1 MYKPFETIEE
11 LYREIDEDKHWT
23 GAESSV
29 RSRYPIRFVLFENFS
44 DFNDFVQECSN
55 HEVYVQSMEK
65 WMDAGYDDQLMTY
78 SQLARRFEEYIKS
91 LPANDFVIAPFS
103 EIVRFYDNEKYA
115 EFDALEKKLQHN
127 LDHDLDYFAT
137 DIRSMIAV
145 EIVKRYYYQRGAI
158 IEQLKEDEE
167 LKSAVDILASPTTYH
182 SILHLP
188 TD

>member
-1 MYKPFETIEE
+1 MTDADYADFKAQV
-11 LYREIDEDKHWT
+11 K
-23 GAESSV
+23 A
-29 RSRYPIRFVLFENFS
+29 S
-44 DFNDFVQECSN
+44 DFKYDQ
-55 HEVYVQSMEK
+55 QTEK
-65 WMDAGYDDQLMTY
+65 LLKSLKEMA
-78 SQLARRFEEYIKS
+78 RFEGYLKD
-91 LPANDFVIAPFS
+91 AN
-103 EIVRFYDNEKYA
+103 A